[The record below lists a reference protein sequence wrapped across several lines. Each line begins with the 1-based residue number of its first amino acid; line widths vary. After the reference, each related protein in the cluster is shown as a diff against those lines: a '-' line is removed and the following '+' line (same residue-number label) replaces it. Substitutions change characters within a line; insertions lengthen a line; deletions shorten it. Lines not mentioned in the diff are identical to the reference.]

1 MKLKF
6 LIVDDNP
13 DDREL
18 IINELKKEYRDAV
31 YSEVFRKRDF
41 ETALAQA
48 DFDIVFTDYR
58 LNWTDG
64 LWVLS
69 QFKAHHPHIPVI
81 MVTDTGNEEIA
92 VKGMKAGL
100 SDYILKKYLFQLSLG
115 VKETLEK
122 ERLRKEYEAAQK
134 ALREAHAQLETRVE
148 ERTAELLQANTKL
161 KHEIAERIRTEAELK
176 QKTMEAE
183 EANRTKSYFLS
194 SVSHELRTPLNAI
207 LGYTQ
212 LLMDGTYGSPSKKQ
226 IPPLEGIIR
235 NANDQLKLVNDLLDL
250 TQIESKRLSINIEEV
265 DLSKLIHDVCKG
277 MEPLFEKKSLSVYCD
292 VQAGLPT
299 IESDPFKIRQ
309 VITNLLSNALK
320 FTHNGGV
327 TISARPGPQKKSVE
341 IIVKDTG
348 IGIPPEELPK
358 IFDVFHQVD
367 RKTMREYGGGI
378 GLGLAIVKELVSLL
392 EGKVGVESVAGEGT
406 NFTVSLPHRV
416 DLQTRK

>member
-18 IINELKKEYRDAV
+18 IIQELKKEYRDAV
-31 YSEVFRKRDF
+31 YSEVFRRRDF

-100 SDYILKKYLFQLSLG
+100 SDYILKKYLFQLALG

-122 ERLRKEYEAAQK
+122 ERLRKEYEAAQE
-134 ALREAHAQLETRVE
+134 ALREAHAQLERRVE

-161 KHEIAERIRTEAELK
+161 KHEITERVRTEAELK

-194 SVSHELRTPLNAI
+194 SVSHELKTPLNAI

-212 LLMDGTYGSPSKKQ
+212 LLMDGTYGALHEEQRK
-226 IPPLEGIIR
+226 PLEGILR
-235 NANDQLKLVNDLLDL
+235 NVNDQSKLVTNLLDL
-250 TQIESKRLSINIEEV
+250 TQIESKKMVVDIEEV
-265 DLSKLIHDVCKG
+265 DLRKLVQDVCVV
-277 MEPLFEKKSLSVYCD
+277 MQPLFEKKSLSVRWNVEVD
-292 VQAGLPT
+292 LPM
-299 IESDPFKIRQ
+299 IESDPYKIRQ

-327 TISARPGPQKKSVE
+327 TLSARQGSQKEGIE

-367 RKTMREYGGGI
+367 RKTMREDGGGI

-392 EGKVGVESVAGEGT
+392 KGEVGVESVVGEGT
-406 NFTVSLPHRV
+406 NFTVALPYRV
-416 DLQTRK
+416 KHC